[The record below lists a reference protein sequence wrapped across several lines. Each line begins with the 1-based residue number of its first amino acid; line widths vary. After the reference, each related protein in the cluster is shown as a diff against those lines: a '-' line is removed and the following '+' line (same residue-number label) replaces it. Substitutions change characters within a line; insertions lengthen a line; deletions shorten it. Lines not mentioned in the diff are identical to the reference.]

1 MERNPLEVVGIARGN
16 HVPALTLIQ
25 EEEGSRRRTPPR
37 RHLQGRYRD
46 MTDLKTYAALAR
58 APFLLLPVTLVICG
72 AGAAAYEEAAYW
84 TPTLLALVG
93 LVAVHIAVNALNEW
107 SDMRRG
113 IDLKTV
119 RTPFS
124 GGSGTL
130 PAGKAPVEAALRLG
144 LVASS
149 LGLLIGLWFL
159 SRIGP
164 AFLPFLLFGAVFV
177 LGYTD
182 ALARIGVGE
191 VAAGLGLGGLAVSGV
206 AIVQEGLLGPVALA
220 ASVPA
225 FLMTFNLLLLNE
237 FPDEAADRE
246 GGRKNLVLFLG
257 RRAAAMVYALAAV
270 LVPIW
275 IIWNVVAGTFPAWA
289 LLGALPSLL
298 LVKPLQW
305 AFGDPATEVPIPALG
320 ANVVWNLATNSLLG
334 VGLFLGAILA

>member
-1 MERNPLEVVGIARGN
+1 
-16 HVPALTLIQ
+16 
-25 EEEGSRRRTPPR
+25 
-37 RHLQGRYRD
+37 

-72 AGAAAYEEAAYW
+72 TGAAAYDAAAYW

-130 PAGKAPVEAALRLG
+130 PAGKAPVGAALRLG
-144 LVASS
+144 LGASFV
-149 LGLLIGLWFL
+149 GLVIGLWFF

-164 AFLPFLLFGAVFV
+164 SFLPFLLFGAVFV

-191 VAAGLGLGGLAVSGV
+191 VAAGLGLGGLAVSG
-206 AIVQEGLLGPVALA
+206 ASIVQDGLLGPAAIA

-246 GGRKNLVLFLG
+246 GGRVNLVLLLG
-257 RRAAAMVYALAAV
+257 RRGAALIYAMAAI
-270 LVPIW
+270 LVPVW
-275 IIWNVVAGTFPAWA
+275 IVGSFIAGTFPEWA
-289 LLGALPSLL
+289 LAGALPSVLL
-298 LVKPLQW
+298 AKPLRW
-305 AFGDPATEVPIPALG
+305 AFTDPGEDVPIPALG
-320 ANVVWNLATNSLLG
+320 ANVTWNLATNTLLG
-334 VGLFLGAILA
+334 LGLLVAAILG